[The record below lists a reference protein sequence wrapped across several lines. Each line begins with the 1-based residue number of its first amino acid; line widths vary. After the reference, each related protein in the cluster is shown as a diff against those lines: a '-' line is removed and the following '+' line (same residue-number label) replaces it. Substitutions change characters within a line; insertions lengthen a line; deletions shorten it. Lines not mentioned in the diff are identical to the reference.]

1 MRTVFWKD
9 DKACMIDQ
17 TVLPFQTRIL
27 ELDTPQEVFDA
38 IYTMKVRGAPAIGVS
53 GAMGV
58 VLGVKHVAEKTTEA
72 ALAALDTICPYL
84 MDARPTATN
93 LAWGVER
100 IWKYAKK
107 KAALPYQEFYD
118 ALVKKVMQ
126 MADDEVAIAKRLSD
140 RGAELIPDRG
150 ANISTHCSCGPLC
163 TIDYGLN
170 MGIVYSAHLQGK
182 KVHVYTDETR
192 PRLQGARLNTYDL
205 RQQGIPYTLIPD
217 NHAAY
222 LMQLG
227 KIDMVLLGADR
238 VVANG
243 DTAAKIGVYSLSIAA
258 KEHGIP
264 VYMCCPFS
272 TVDFSKKTGAEI
284 VVEERSPEEVLKID
298 DTWIAPPD
306 TPVLNYAFDVTPARY
321 FAGII
326 TEVGI
331 AYPPFTQSLKKLK
344 EIYDREQEIR
354 DDD

>member
-17 TVLPFQTRIL
+17 TVLPFETKIL
-27 ELDTPQEVFDA
+27 ELDTPEEVYNA
-38 IYTMKVRGAPAIGVS
+38 IYEMCVRGAPAIGVS

-58 VLGVKHVAEKTTEA
+58 VLGVKHVKEQTTQA
-72 ALAALDTICPYL
+72 ALAALEQICPYL
-84 MDARPTATN
+84 ISARPTATN

-100 IWKYAKK
+100 IWRYAKK
-107 KAALPYQEFYD
+107 KADLPYPEFYK
-118 ALVKKVMQ
+118 ALVHKAMQ
-126 MADDEVAIAKRLSD
+126 MADDEVSIAKRLSD
-140 RGAELIPDRG
+140 LGATLIPDEG

-163 TIDYGLN
+163 TIDYGIN

-192 PRLQGARLNTYDL
+192 PRLQGAKLNAYDL

-243 DTAAKIGVYSLSIAA
+243 DTAAKVGVYSLSIAA

-272 TVDFSKKTGAEI
+272 TVDFSKKSGAEI
-284 VVEERSPEEVLKID
+284 VVEERSPEEVLKVNGI
-298 DTWIAPPD
+298 WIAPPD

-331 AYPPFTQSLKKLK
+331 AYPPFTQSLRKLK
-344 EIYDREQEIR
+344 EIYDKEQEVR
-354 DDD
+354 DND